1 MVNWARLSCGFQNKR
16 RPIAVPLS
24 ERVWG
29 VHGARAVAVFSFI
42 DVCPVC
48 PVRYLY
54 FLFESSVVGLGA
66 LVEGQ
71 AVLNWARLS
80 CGFQNKRRH
89 IAVPAV

>member
-29 VHGARAVAVFSFI
+29 VHGARAVAVFIFL

-48 PVRYLY
+48 PVRYRYHIFSWKALW
-54 FLFESSVVGLGA
+54 LALGA
-66 LVEGQ
+66 LGEGDKP
-71 AVLNWARLS
+71 
-80 CGFQNKRRH
+80 C
-89 IAVPAV
+89 